1 MYNILGIDPGASG
14 AIAYFK
20 SDDVKYDINAITA
33 YKCPKEI
40 IDMANLAN
48 QLSNSEPQKCFAY
61 IEQVHAMPHDGRS
74 SLFKFGTNYG
84 AWLGI
89 LCSLRHVDGVVRVSP
104 QKWMKWWQIRM
115 GTKLPKIKKDRKNML
130 KSWAQQCTSQTVT
143 LYNADAILIAMYG
156 YFQELE
162 SEINKLEND
171 KIKLLAEKE
180 KLNV

>member
-1 MYNILGIDPGASG
+1 MNNIIGIDPGANG
-14 AIAYFK
+14 AISTFR
-20 SDDVKYDINAITA
+20 SDVVGHPIELLIAH
-33 YKCPKEI
+33 KCPDSAEG
-40 IDMANLAN
+40 MAKIVETC
-48 QLSNSEPQKCFAY
+48 LSGSTDIHAY

-84 AWLGI
+84 KWLGI
-89 LCSLRHVDGVVRVSP
+89 LGAYAIDTTYVSP
-104 QKWMKWWQIRM
+104 QKWMKWWELRM

-130 KSWAQQCTSQTVT
+130 KSWANECTSQKVT

-156 YFQELE
+156 YFNVLE
-162 SEINKLEND
+162 DKMTKLEND

>member
-33 YKCPKEI
+33 YKCPDSAE
-40 IDMANLAN
+40 DMARIVENC
-48 QLSNSEPQKCFAY
+48 LSENRLYAY

-104 QKWMKWWQIRM
+104 QKWMKWWEVKV

-130 KSWAQQCTSQTVT
+130 KSWASQCTSQKVT

>member
-1 MYNILGIDPGASG
+1 MYNILGIDPGAGG

-156 YFQELE
+156 YFQVLEGEL
-162 SEINKLEND
+162 IKLEND

>member
-33 YKCPKEI
+33 YKCPDSVE
-40 IDMANLAN
+40 DMARIVENC
-48 QLSNSEPQKCFAY
+48 LSENRLYAY

-84 AWLGI
+84 KWLGI
-89 LCSLRHVDGVVRVSP
+89 LGAHGIDTIYVSP
-104 QKWMKWWQIRM
+104 QKWMKWWEVRM

-130 KSWAQQCTSQTVT
+130 KSWAQQCTSQKVT

>member
-1 MYNILGIDPGASG
+1 MYNILGIDPGANG
-14 AIAYFK
+14 AISTFM
-20 SDDVKYDINAITA
+20 SDMKEFAIDNIIA
-33 YKCPKEI
+33 YKCPDSAEGMAEI
-40 IDMANLAN
+40 VEKC
-48 QLSNSEPQKCFAY
+48 LSGSTDIYAY

-84 AWLGI
+84 KWLGI
-89 LCSLRHVDGVVRVSP
+89 LGAHSIDTTYVSP

-130 KSWAQQCTSQTVT
+130 KSWAQQCTSQKVT

-156 YFQELE
+156 YFQVLEGEL
-162 SEINKLEND
+162 IKLEND

-180 KLNV
+180 KLSV

>member
-1 MYNILGIDPGASG
+1 MYNLLGIDPGASG

-171 KIKLLAEKE
+171 KIKLLSEKE

>member
-33 YKCPKEI
+33 YKCPKEV
-40 IDMANLAN
+40 IDMANLAH
-48 QLSNSEPQKCFAY
+48 QLSNSEHQKCFAY

-84 AWLGI
+84 KWLGI
-89 LCSLRHVDGVVRVSP
+89 LGAYSIDITYVSP
-104 QKWMKWWQIRM
+104 QKWMKWWEVRM

-130 KSWAQQCTSQTVT
+130 KSWASECTSQKVT

-156 YFQELE
+156 YFNVLEDELT
-162 SEINKLEND
+162 KLEND

>member
-33 YKCPKEI
+33 YKCPDSAE
-40 IDMANLAN
+40 DMARIVENC
-48 QLSNSEPQKCFAY
+48 LSENRLYAY

-84 AWLGI
+84 KWLGVLGAYAI
-89 LCSLRHVDGVVRVSP
+89 DTTYVSP

-130 KSWAQQCTSQTVT
+130 KSWAQQCTSQKVT

-156 YFQELE
+156 YFQVLEGEL
-162 SEINKLEND
+162 IKLEND

>member
-1 MYNILGIDPGASG
+1 MYNILGIDPGAGG